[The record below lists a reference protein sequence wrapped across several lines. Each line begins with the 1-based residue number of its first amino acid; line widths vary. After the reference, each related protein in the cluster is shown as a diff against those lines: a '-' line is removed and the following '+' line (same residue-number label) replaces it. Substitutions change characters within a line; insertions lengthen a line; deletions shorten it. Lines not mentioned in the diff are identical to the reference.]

1 LRSLIFLNIN
11 FLSKIFLIMIKKF
24 LDLGL
29 QPLANKYLTKKDLVK
44 KKVEYYY
51 HLEIGFNTTSKL
63 VSILNTVSSQKM
75 FDKKYPYRASMSQ
88 TMLNSFKRLSGDIT
102 KTFNPDLIME
112 IGSNDG
118 SFVKNFNKKKVICV
132 EPCTNVA
139 KITQKMGYKTFSNFW
154 DMKLAKKIKS
164 KVKNIDLIY
173 SANTLSHIQD
183 LNSVFSSIVHVL
195 SDDGVLIIEDPSLL
209 ECFKQVSYDQF
220 YNEHIYIFSLLS
232 IKYLLK
238 RYNLEVFNIEKLSTH
253 GGSLR
258 YFIKKI
264 SNNKFKIN
272 KKVKMQLDQELNFG
286 LDKYSTYIKFKKN
299 VEKSRKKLMEI
310 FSKLK
315 NKNKTII
322 GYGATAKVNTVL
334 NFCKIKSETLD
345 YFLDTTP
352 GKVGKFMPGSHLYV
366 QKYNR
371 ILTNQADY
379 VFLGAWNF
387 KKEIFKKEKKYI
399 KKGGKFITHVPTP
412 KII

>member
-1 LRSLIFLNIN
+1 
-11 FLSKIFLIMIKKF
+11 MIKKF

-63 VSILNTVSSQKM
+63 VSILNTVPSQKM

>member
-1 LRSLIFLNIN
+1 
-11 FLSKIFLIMIKKF
+11 MIKKF

-63 VSILNTVSSQKM
+63 VSILNTVPSKKM
-75 FDKKYPYRASMSQ
+75 FDKEYPYRASMSQ
-88 TMLNSFKRLSGDIT
+88 TMLNSFKELSMDIT
-102 KTFNPDLIME
+102 KTFNPNLIME

-118 SFVKNFNKKKVICV
+118 SFVKNFDRKKVICV
-132 EPCTNVA
+132 EPCSNVA
-139 KITQKMGYKTFSNFW
+139 KVTQKMGYRTFINFW
-154 DMKLAKKIKS
+154 NMKLAKKIKS
-164 KVKNIDLIY
+164 KIKNVDLIY
-173 SANTLSHIQD
+173 SANTLSHIKD
-183 LNSVFSSIVHVL
+183 LNSAFNSIFHIL
-195 SDDGVLIIEDPSLL
+195 SNNGVLIIEDPSLL
-209 ECFKQVSYDQF
+209 ECFKKVSYDQF

-238 RYNLEVFNIEKLSTH
+238 KHNLEVFNIKKISTH

-258 YFIKKI
+258 YYIKKT

-272 KKVKMQLDQELNFG
+272 KNVKIQLDNELNFG
-286 LDKYSTYIKFKKN
+286 LNKYSTYIKFKNN

-315 NKNKTII
+315 KRNKTII

-334 NFCKIKSETLD
+334 NFCKIKNEMID

-352 GKVGKFMPGSHLYV
+352 NKVGKFMPGSHLYI
-366 QKYNR
+366 QKYNKSS
-371 ILTNQADY
+371 TNKIDY
-379 VFLGAWNF
+379 IFLGAWNF

-399 KKGGKFITHVPTP
+399 KRGGKFITHVPIP